1 MYRASGI
8 SLDVNHDVSL
18 EIGLDRGS
26 IQSAPSIG
34 PAIIPSSQTPC
45 ANDSGPTLVH
55 DNHQDSAATKKR
67 FIEQLYQ
74 DCYYSLR
81 RRLISLVRD
90 EELAHDLAQ
99 DAFIK
104 VGAIDNPSQLQ
115 HPKAYLFKTALNLVR
130 DHAKAQKV
138 RNHYKQDLLNNEDY
152 GVDSL
157 SPEEML
163 LGQERIAGLQKA
175 IDSLP
180 YKCRQIFLL
189 HRQHNYSHKQI
200 AAIIGISKY
209 TVERHVI
216 RAMSRYKTAQEQAT
230 LN

>member
-1 MYRASGI
+1 M
-8 SLDVNHDVSL
+8 
-18 EIGLDRGS
+18 
-26 IQSAPSIG
+26 
-34 PAIIPSSQTPC
+34 
-45 ANDSGPTLVH
+45 
-55 DNHQDSAATKKR
+55 
-67 FIEQLYQ
+67 
-74 DCYYSLR
+74 R

-104 VGAIDNPSQLQ
+104 VGAIDNPSQLD

-138 RNHYKQDLLNNEDY
+138 RNHYKQDLMANQDY
-152 GVDSL
+152 GIDHL

-163 LGQERIAGLQKA
+163 LGQERVKLLQKA
-175 IDSLP
+175 VDSLP

-189 HRQHNYSHKQI
+189 HRQHSYSHKQI

-209 TVERHVI
+209 TVERHII

-230 LN
+230 CN